1 MSSYSIVPITA
12 EDLPTL
18 AAFVYTSKQQLT
30 INRVLWKDWPNEAAQ
45 RANYTNAVE
54 GAFKDPLSETFKV
67 VDDESGE
74 ILGHVVL
81 SRKVP
86 VGGDVKNTGTDDEG
100 EGSQDEKV
108 PKGLNLEVA
117 GEVGEAV
124 KEIDKE
130 FLGEDRFGL
139 YISHATSGISANQLI
154 EVTHL
159 FVVMPHRKRGIG
171 SQLVKLCIDKAQAEK
186 FPLVVFSEPE
196 VHGFFLGLGFEDT
209 KHVDID
215 LRKWAP
221 EYCGFGMFRIW
232 GMVMRN

>member
-1 MSSYSIVPITA
+1 MSSYSIVPISA

-81 SRKVP
+81 SRKIP
-86 VGGDVKNTGTDDEG
+86 VGDVKNTDKDDKG
-100 EGSQDEKV
+100 EGSEDEKV
-108 PKGLNLEVA
+108 PKGLDPEVA
-117 GEVGEAV
+117 GAVEEAV

-130 FLGEDRFGL
+130 FQGANRFGL
-139 YISHATSGISANQLI
+139 YIRHATSKISANQLI

-159 FVVMPHRKRGIG
+159 FVAMPHRKRGIG
-171 SQLVKLCIDKAQAEK
+171 SQLVRLCIDKAQAEK
-186 FPLVVFSEPE
+186 VPLVVFSEPE
-196 VHGFFLGLGFEDT
+196 VHGFFLGLVFEDT

-221 EYCGFGMFRIW
+221 KYCGFGMFRIW